1 MPCFGV
7 DNDITLVAFVSTL
20 AVKFSF
26 ETWSYIEQM
35 TFQYPTDLSEFLNA
49 WCEALKF
56 V

>member
-7 DNDITLVAFVSTL
+7 DNDITMVAFVSTL
-20 AVKFSF
+20 ADKFSF
-26 ETWSYIEQM
+26 ETCSIEQS
-35 TFQYPTDLSEFLNA
+35 TFQYLTVLSQCLNA